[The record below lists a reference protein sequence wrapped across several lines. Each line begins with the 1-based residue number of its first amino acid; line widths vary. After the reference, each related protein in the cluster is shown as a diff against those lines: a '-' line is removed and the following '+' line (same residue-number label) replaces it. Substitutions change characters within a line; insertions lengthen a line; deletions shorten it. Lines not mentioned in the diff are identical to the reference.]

1 MRVEIRYEAGLPLMR
16 YIVPF
21 SFGHSGKSY
30 DRAKQDLLTGGQWH
44 IATRSEMVPSHEEDL
59 YDHIYKALMDDEN
72 TSSYDT
78 NVGVDFVPNDPQR
91 SETALIYEF
100 TDQNGALKKYRFSIV
115 DTNIFLFKTGIGLYV
130 YEAKLP
136 VQKSETELENGFCA
150 QLSTEELVVF
160 QNRFKELNVLRGYDG
175 TGQNAYRFYEDA
187 AELSASLSAEN
198 EGSPDVERYF
208 TLGSKISKK
217 LNSYFADVFYYPPRI
232 NEILRRREMYK
243 YKKLW
248 QERLKR
254 FEKKKVKPT
263 SKRFTESKA
272 EIDRQ
277 IERLQN
283 MTLADLPQV
292 LPEDEAG
299 AVQIVPDKAILYNY
313 VVFNAPK
320 NLLGTDEKKEAMS
333 KYHQALYYLTRGYK
347 FSYKTS
353 DDVSEERAQMFRRH
367 ENDYWDASLEGA
379 GDYVLMLEN
388 ACTEDGKNKP
398 NLFFD
403 AVRPKEMRGDY
414 FLLYILLLY
423 RHFSIVY
430 YSKKI
435 SETIPMHLDFY
446 QNNAFDRQNAYE
458 KLSALKKEINIF
470 FSNQMYESVG
480 QITDVCTIYSFIEE
494 KMKIKRNV
502 AALKKGVDN
511 IEKLQKDILNEKQEQ
526 KSGKLNKIIGL
537 FGILAV
543 ISIVC
548 DFLQVVDWFF
558 ENLPPFWEKILS
570 GALAVSDWVRLGI
583 VLLVPLG
590 LIGLVGYAVYA
601 FIRSYSKK

>member
-1 MRVEIRYEAGLPLMR
+1 MRIAIRYEAGVPLMR

-21 SFGHSGKSY
+21 SFGHTGKSY
-30 DRAKQDLLTGGQWH
+30 DRAKQDLLTGDQWH
-44 IATRSEMVPSHEEDL
+44 IAERSEMVPSHEEDL
-59 YDHIYKALMDDEN
+59 YDHIYRALMDDEC
-72 TSSYDT
+72 TSAYDT

-91 SETALIYEF
+91 SEITLIYEF
-100 TDQNGALKKYRFSIV
+100 TDQNGTLKKYRFAIF

-136 VQKSETELENGFCA
+136 INKDAAELENGFCA

-175 TGQNAYRFYEDA
+175 TKQNAYRFYEDA
-187 AELSASLSAEN
+187 ANVSACVCAEN
-198 EGSPDVERYF
+198 EDATEHFF
-208 TLGSKISKK
+208 TLGSKISEK
-217 LNSYFADVFYYPPRI
+217 LSAYFTDVFYYPPRI
-232 NEILRRREMYK
+232 NEILRRRQMYK
-243 YKKLW
+243 YKKRW
-248 QERLKR
+248 QTQLKR

-272 EIDRQ
+272 QIDRQ
-277 IERLQN
+277 LERLQN
-283 MTLADLPQV
+283 MTVADLPQV
-292 LPEDEAG
+292 LPADETNTI
-299 AVQIVPDKAILYNY
+299 QIVPDKAILYNY
-313 VVFNAPK
+313 IVFNAPK
-320 NLLGTDEKKEAMS
+320 DLFGADEKKEAIS
-333 KYHQALYYLTRGYK
+333 KYYQALYYLTRGYK

-353 DDVSEERAQMFRRH
+353 DDVSQERAQMFRRH

-388 ACTEDGKNKP
+388 ACDEDGKNKP

-403 AVRPKEMRGDY
+403 AIRPKEMRGDY

-435 SETIPMHLDFY
+435 SETIPMQLDFY
-446 QNNAFDRQNAYE
+446 QNNISDHQNAYE
-458 KLSALKKEINIF
+458 KLSALKQEINIF

-502 AALKKGVDN
+502 AALQKGVDN
-511 IEKLQKDILNEKQEQ
+511 IEKLQKDILNEKKEQ

-558 ENLPPFWEKILS
+558 ANVPTFWQKILS
-570 GALAVSDWVRLGI
+570 DALAVSDWVRLGI
-583 VLLVPLG
+583 VLLVPLV
-590 LIGLVGYAVYA
+590 LIGLVGYAIYA
-601 FIRSYSKK
+601 FIRNYSKK